1 MKAKE
6 DQDIPAKVRDE
17 LRRVITV
24 HAYGLVW
31 TKTGMKL
38 AEQELDVFKTFHGD
52 AVSERSSHKDMLC
65 KAQGKPKRVSDVN
78 FGEGKVLHIFN
89 LAPLQLQE
97 ACEVYF
103 SLIIETIKQRDCRYA
118 IHDAIICFHYY
129 Q

>member
-1 MKAKE
+1 MPTKAKE

-52 AVSERSSHKDMLC
+52 AVSERASHKDMLC
-65 KAQGKPKRVSDVN
+65 KAQGKRKRLSGVN
-78 FGEGKVLHIFN
+78 FGEAMERRWRGDIENNIF
-89 LAPLQLQE
+89 
-97 ACEVYF
+97 
-103 SLIIETIKQRDCRYA
+103 
-118 IHDAIICFHYY
+118 
-129 Q
+129 